1 MENITSIQN
10 KELNVLILE
19 DSIRDLEI
27 MVAQL
32 SAAGFQLNVSH
43 TKDETGFREALKKK
57 EYDVILSDFKL
68 PGFDA
73 FEALKISLEFCSKVP
88 FICVSGAIGEETA
101 IHLLKKGAV
110 DYVLKD
116 RPERLPFAIKNA
128 LIEAN
133 EKADLLK
140 AERNLRESEEKFR
153 SLFYNHAA
161 VKLIIDP
168 ENGDIVEANKAAVA
182 FYGWSE
188 ETLRNMEISQINILS
203 LEELKIEM
211 EAIKKEKKVNF
222 EFQHRKADG
231 SLVDVEVFSSKVE
244 IDGKDF
250 LHSII
255 HDVTEKKKAE
265 KALIEHEKM
274 LNAMISASPIAI
286 YSIGN
291 DGTVQSWN
299 KASERIFGWTEQ
311 EVLGRK
317 LPIVP
322 KHKEKEH
329 KEIVE
334 RILAEDS
341 IAEMELTRQKK
352 DGGLIEISLS
362 TALISNEKQQNFS
375 ILAIASDITER
386 KEKDNQILLHSTAL
400 NSVAN
405 AVIITDR
412 SGNVEWVNDAWSK
425 LTGYQEDE
433 VLGGNPRILKSG
445 EQEEAYYEE
454 LWDTILKGE
463 VWTGELINRKKDGSL
478 YHELQTI
485 TPLLDRDG
493 EVTHLI
499 GIKQDIT
506 DQKETEKKL
515 RELVKE
521 KEILLSEVHHRVKNN
536 MAILSAIMYMELI
549 QTENRH
555 LSDNIQKN
563 MNRIDTISSIHELV
577 YESNKWAKIKV
588 EKMLSRIVKFVGQ
601 DHAGGCNVP
610 IVIDVHS
617 VFINVNQALPTS
629 LIINEIITGICRTAT
644 EEKLAISLT
653 INVSEI
659 QNNIQFTIDAT
670 CSECLKNLSEML
682 ESVQKQLITI
692 LAEQIAGEIT
702 LNRNQIVFKFER
714 NDKAMGAGNHFL

>member
-1 MENITSIQN
+1 
-10 KELNVLILE
+10 LI
-19 DSIRDLEI
+19 RY
-27 MVAQL
+27 V
-32 SAAGFQLNVSH
+32 
-43 TKDETGFREALKKK
+43 
-57 EYDVILSDFKL
+57 
-68 PGFDA
+68 
-73 FEALKISLEFCSKVP
+73 
-88 FICVSGAIGEETA
+88 GA
-101 IHLLKKGAV
+101 
-110 DYVLKD
+110 
-116 RPERLPFAIKNA
+116 
-128 LIEAN
+128 
-133 EKADLLK
+133 
-140 AERNLRESEEKFR
+140 
-153 SLFYNHAA
+153 
-161 VKLIIDP
+161 
-168 ENGDIVEANKAAVA
+168 
-182 FYGWSE
+182 
-188 ETLRNMEISQINILS
+188 TL
-203 LEELKIEM
+203 
-211 EAIKKEKKVNF
+211 
-222 EFQHRKADG
+222 
-231 SLVDVEVFSSKVE
+231 
-244 IDGKDF
+244 
-250 LHSII
+250 
-255 HDVTEKKKAE
+255 DVTERK
-265 KALIEHEKM
+265 
-274 LNAMISASPIAI
+274 IA
-286 YSIGN
+286 
-291 DGTVQSWN
+291 
-299 KASERIFGWTEQ
+299 
-311 EVLGRK
+311 
-317 LPIVP
+317 
-322 KHKEKEH
+322 
-329 KEIVE
+329 
-334 RILAEDS
+334 
-341 IAEMELTRQKK
+341 
-352 DGGLIEISLS
+352 
-362 TALISNEKQQNFS
+362 
-375 ILAIASDITER
+375 
-386 KEKDNQILLHSTAL
+386 DNQILLHSTAL
-400 NSVAN
+400 NSLAN